1 MTVSECCTVPRTYD
15 HRLINSQSPFPQT
28 SSSRP
33 KMSGPSAEEMEAK
46 RQEVSRHNADA
57 RPHLNVQMIASFKDI
72 AAAMTRCVSIIEDY
86 TRLSPS
92 SLPGL
97 MPIHQNISTLSASD
111 IANAIGGTSF
121 GLNAMS
127 PEAEV
132 KKRKPREKKIKDP
145 NAPKRPPSAYILFQN
160 EVRDK
165 VRAENPG
172 KAYKEILA
180 VISEQWKK
188 LPDAEKKVYES
199 AYSDAQ
205 SSFRVQDDAY
215 KAGQVRGAIF
225 MLW

>member
-1 MTVSECCTVPRTYD
+1 
-15 HRLINSQSPFPQT
+15 
-28 SSSRP
+28 
-33 KMSGPSAEEMEAK
+33 
-46 RQEVSRHNADA
+46 
-57 RPHLNVQMIASFKDI
+57 MIASFKDI

-97 MPIHQNISTLSASD
+97 MPIHQNLPTLSASD

-121 GLNAMS
+121 ASLNAME

-165 VRAENPG
+165 VRAANPG

-180 VISEQWKK
+180 VISEQWRK
-188 LPDAEKKVYES
+188 LPEAEKKIYEA

-205 SSFRVQDDAY
+205 SSFRTQDDAY
-215 KAGQVRGAIF
+215 KAGQVRVR
-225 MLW
+225 LVH

>member
-1 MTVSECCTVPRTYD
+1 
-15 HRLINSQSPFPQT
+15 
-28 SSSRP
+28 
-33 KMSGPSAEEMEAK
+33 MSGPSAEEMEAK
-46 RQEVSRHNADA
+46 RQEVSSFPSSPLRRLVDA
-57 RPHLNVQMIASFKDI
+57 QMIASFKDI

-121 GLNAMS
+121 ASLNTIS

-132 KKRKPREKKIKDP
+132 KKRKPREKKIRDP

-165 VRAENPG
+165 VRAANPD
-172 KAYKEILA
+172 KPYKEILA

-188 LPDAEKKVYES
+188 LPDTEKKIYES

-205 SSFRVQDDAY
+205 TTFKKNDDVY
-215 KAGQVRGAIF
+215 KAGQVG
-225 MLW
+225 